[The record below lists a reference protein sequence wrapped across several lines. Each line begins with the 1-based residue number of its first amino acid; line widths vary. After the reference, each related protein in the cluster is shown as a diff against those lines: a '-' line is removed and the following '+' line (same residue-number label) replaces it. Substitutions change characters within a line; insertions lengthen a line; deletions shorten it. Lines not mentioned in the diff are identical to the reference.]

1 MAEWMPFCLQTIP
14 IRSFVSPLD
23 CIAFDMETSSSIQPE
38 DVPILEEP
46 ELADMTWSSFAVRFK
61 ERCGQKIMS
70 FLCYHT
76 GKTTTVVKSTI
87 RTTLE
92 TSEDVNRA
100 LIMEA
105 DTGEYFVAISKAQ
118 GCDETKVLDPSFIG
132 WVRRYEGPF
141 FGERWI
147 DIDNDVN
154 NFLQDN
160 SGEEGDDEPDN
171 PDGELDDE
179 TFKSRLWWRE
189 LVMRARQNDK
199 GEWSYVY
206 VTQIDGVE
214 YTLLN
219 KGARFLQ
226 TGLLETWNP
235 PRSKSVQSRH
245 HLRSNHDLERSRVP
259 ILF

>member
-1 MAEWMPFCLQTIP
+1 MAEWLPFCLKAILV
-14 IRSFVSPLD
+14 RSFVSPLG
-23 CIAFDMETSSSIQPE
+23 CIAFDMETSSSMQPE

-46 ELADMTWSSFAVRFK
+46 ELADMMWSSFGVRF
-61 ERCGQKIMS
+61 EARCGRKIMS
-70 FLCYHT
+70 FHCFHT
-76 GKTTTVVKSTI
+76 GTTTTVRKSTI
-87 RTTLE
+87 RTTLGGG
-92 TSEDVNRA
+92 NCA

-118 GCDETKVLDPSFIG
+118 GCDEIKVLDPSFIG

-179 TFKSRLWWRE
+179 TFKSHLRWRE